1 MNGNQKLLIAIGV
14 VIAIALILCFCNKN
28 GKEKFTWANA
38 VESNP
43 GTFNTSPNDY
53 ELISDCST
61 QHNFADLVAPAVD
74 NQNVAQAKEGFEYG
88 GNAVKKANL
97 PLPTRPQE
105 MPSAQDLLPDD
116 GTSPTM
122 FDNYVCD
129 PEVYLFRATAQ
140 AALKSPQ
147 FISSDPY
154 RGDLPIVPCRTGWF
168 DTRYNESDSRLDGY
182 FSIYNQAK
190 MQALQ
195 GYTSKPMY
203 VENGEII
210 MDSTPQGDCVMNS
223 Y

>member
-1 MNGNQKLLIAIGV
+1 MP
-14 VIAIALILCFCNKN
+14 
-28 GKEKFTWANA
+28 T
-38 VESNP
+38 
-43 GTFNTSPNDY
+43 
-53 ELISDCST
+53 
-61 QHNFADLVAPAVD
+61 
-74 NQNVAQAKEGFEYG
+74 AK
-88 GNAVKKANL
+88 
-97 PLPTRPQE
+97 
-105 MPSAQDLLPDD
+105 DLLPDD

-147 FISSDPY
+147 FDTSDPF

-168 DTRYNESDSRLDGY
+168 DTRFNESDSRLDGF
-182 FSIYNQAK
+182 FSVYNQAK

-203 VENGEII
+203 VENGELI
-210 MDSTPQGDCVMNS
+210 MDYNPSSDCVMNS